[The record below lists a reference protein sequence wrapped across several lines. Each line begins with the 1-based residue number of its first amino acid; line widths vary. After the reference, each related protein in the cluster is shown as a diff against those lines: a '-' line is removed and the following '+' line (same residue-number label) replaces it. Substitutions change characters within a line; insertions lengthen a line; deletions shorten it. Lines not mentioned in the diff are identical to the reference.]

1 MTEWVE
7 DIKLSIYAR
16 LKNEVIATLKQTY
29 PDIFFTMEEQIS
41 SSTRFPTVYIHF
53 LPGSERGGDLEGNT
67 INAIDCPIQFEVV
80 VSNAQGM
87 SGARRVSNEIVKQL
101 KKMRFTFNDSLPEFQ
116 NINAD
121 TKRIV
126 GRTRRTIGQGD
137 IL

>member
-7 DIKLSIYAR
+7 DVKLNIYAR
-16 LKNEVIATLKQTY
+16 LKNEVIANLKQTY

-53 LPGSERGGDLEGNT
+53 LGGSEQGGDLEGIT
-67 INAIDCPIQFEVV
+67 INAIDCTIQFEVV

-87 SGARRVSNEIVKQL
+87 SGARRVSNGIVKQL
-101 KKMRFTFNDSLPEFQ
+101 KKMRFAVNSLPEFQ

-126 GRTRRTIGQGD
+126 GRARRTIGQGD

>member
-53 LPGSERGGDLEGNT
+53 LGGSERGGDLEGNT
-67 INAIDCPIQFEVV
+67 INAIDCTIQFEVV

-101 KKMRFTFNDSLPEFQ
+101 KKMHFAINSLPEFQ
-116 NINAD
+116 NINTD
-121 TKRIV
+121 TKRMV
-126 GRTRRTIGQGD
+126 GRARRIIGQGD
-137 IL
+137 IF